1 MTLYT
6 KLSIQ
11 IMYKILVLLL
21 SLNFSLLA
29 DSKKPNILFAFADD
43 WGRHASVYAE
53 MDGPGTVNDVFKTT
67 NFDLIAKSG
76 VLFNNAY
83 VNAPS
88 CTPCRSSILSGQ
100 HFWRTGRGAI
110 LQGAVW
116 DESIPTWPLLL
127 EKNGYHIG
135 YTWKVWS
142 PGSPKDA
149 PFGGNRNAY
158 SSAGVSF
165 NGFSQTATKLISKG
179 MTVEEAK
186 EELLKQVRENFLS
199 MLSKSKEGQPFA
211 YWFGPTNVHRKWIK
225 GSGMNLWGI
234 SADSLKGKLPPF
246 LPDVHTVREDFSD
259 YLGEVKGFDLA
270 LGVLIEELK
279 KVGLY
284 DNTIIAISGDHG
296 PAGFPYGK
304 CNLYDFGTRV
314 SLALSGPGIIGDRVV
329 NDFVT
334 LPDLAS
340 TFLEA
345 GNVKVPKVMTSKS
358 LWPILKAKKKGI
370 VDESRDHVLT
380 GRERHVAK
388 ARRGQ
393 MPYPQRAI
401 RTDKYLY
408 IMNFKPDRY
417 PLGDHY
423 NLDTDK
429 EADVNQLTNN
439 TFVTI
444 PDEDAG
450 PTKAWI
456 VKNRK
461 DPKYKKYFSRAYGK
475 RPLEELYDLGK
486 DPYQMNNVARESG
499 YERVRNEL
507 NQKLFN
513 LLNETK
519 DPRLLNDGS
528 FFENP
533 PMSGPVGGVKIKK

>member
-314 SLALSGPGIIGDRVV
+314 SLALSGPGIIGNRVV

-340 TFLEA
+340 TFLES
-345 GNVKVPKVMTSKS
+345 GNVEVPNVMTSKS
-358 LWPILKAKKKGI
+358 LWPILKSNKKGI

-380 GRERHVAK
+380 GRERHVAR

-475 RPLEELYDLGK
+475 RPLEELYDLKK

-499 YERVRNEL
+499 YERVRKEL

-533 PMSGPVGGVKIKK
+533 PMSGPVSGVKIKK

>member
-1 MTLYT
+1 
-6 KLSIQ
+6 
-11 IMYKILVLLL
+11 MYKTLVLLL

-29 DSKKPNILFAFADD
+29 DPKKPNILFAFADD

-53 MDGPGTVNDVFKTT
+53 TDGPGTVNDVFKTT

-149 PFGGNRNAY
+149 PFGGSKNAY

-179 MTVEEAK
+179 MNVEEAK
-186 EELLKQVRENFLS
+186 EELLKQVRENFIS
-199 MLSKSKEGQPFA
+199 MLSKRKEGQPFA

-279 KVGLY
+279 KGGLY
-284 DNTIIAISGDHG
+284 DSTIIAISGDHG

-314 SLALSGPGIIGDRVV
+314 SLALSGPGIIGNRVV

-340 TFLEA
+340 TFLES
-345 GNVKVPKVMTSKS
+345 GNVEVPNVMTSKS
-358 LWPILKAKKKGI
+358 LWPILKSNKKGI

-380 GRERHVAK
+380 GRERHVAR

-429 EADVNQLTNN
+429 EANVNQLTNN
-439 TFVTI
+439 TFITI

-475 RPLEELYDLGK
+475 RPLEELYDLKK

-499 YERVRNEL
+499 YARVRIEL
-507 NQKLFN
+507 NKKLFS
-513 LLNETK
+513 LLTETN

>member
-1 MTLYT
+1 
-6 KLSIQ
+6 
-11 IMYKILVLLL
+11 MYKILVLLL

-158 SSAGVSF
+158 SSAGFSF

-499 YERVRNEL
+499 YERVRKEL

>member
-53 MDGPGTVNDVFKTT
+53 MDGPGTVNDVFKTK

-186 EELLKQVRENFLS
+186 EELLKQVRENFIS
-199 MLSKSKEGQPFA
+199 MLSKRKEGQPFA

-314 SLALSGPGIIGDRVV
+314 SLALSGPGIIGNRVV

-340 TFLEA
+340 TFLES
-345 GNVKVPKVMTSKS
+345 GNVEVPNVMTSKS
-358 LWPILKAKKKGI
+358 LWPILKSNKKGI
-370 VDESRDHVLT
+370 VDESRDYVLT
-380 GRERHVAK
+380 GRERHVAR

-429 EADVNQLTNN
+429 EANVNQLTNN
-439 TFVTI
+439 TFITI

-486 DPYQMNNVARESG
+486 DPYQMNNVARESE

>member
-6 KLSIQ
+6 KLSVQ

-358 LWPILKAKKKGI
+358 LWSILKATRKGI

-499 YERVRNEL
+499 YERVRKEL
-507 NQKLFN
+507 NQKMFN

-533 PMSGPVGGVKIKK
+533 PMSGPVSGVKIKK

>member
-186 EELLKQVRENFLS
+186 EELLKQVRENFIS
-199 MLSKSKEGQPFA
+199 MLSKRKEGQPFA

-314 SLALSGPGIIGDRVV
+314 SLALSGPGIIGNRVV

-340 TFLEA
+340 TFLET
-345 GNVKVPKVMTSKS
+345 GNVEVPNVMTSKS
-358 LWPILKAKKKGI
+358 LWPILKSNKKGI

-499 YERVRNEL
+499 YERVRKEL

-533 PMSGPVGGVKIKK
+533 PMSGPVGGVKIRK

>member
-1 MTLYT
+1 
-6 KLSIQ
+6 
-11 IMYKILVLLL
+11 MYKILVLLL

-199 MLSKSKEGQPFA
+199 MLSKSLVGQPFA

-234 SADSLKGKLPPF
+234 SADS
-246 LPDVHTVREDFSD
+246 
-259 YLGEVKGFDLA
+259 
-270 LGVLIEELK
+270 
-279 KVGLY
+279 
-284 DNTIIAISGDHG
+284 
-296 PAGFPYGK
+296 
-304 CNLYDFGTRV
+304 V
-314 SLALSGPGIIGDRVV
+314 SYTHL
-329 NDFVT
+329 T
-334 LPDLAS
+334 LP
-340 TFLEA
+340 T
-345 GNVKVPKVMTSKS
+345 N
-358 LWPILKAKKKGI
+358 
-370 VDESRDHVLT
+370 
-380 GRERHVAK
+380 REV
-388 ARRGQ
+388 
-393 MPYPQRAI
+393 
-401 RTDKYLY
+401 
-408 IMNFKPDRY
+408 
-417 PLGDHY
+417 
-423 NLDTDK
+423 
-429 EADVNQLTNN
+429 
-439 TFVTI
+439 
-444 PDEDAG
+444 
-450 PTKAWI
+450 
-456 VKNRK
+456 
-461 DPKYKKYFSRAYGK
+461 
-475 RPLEELYDLGK
+475 
-486 DPYQMNNVARESG
+486 
-499 YERVRNEL
+499 
-507 NQKLFN
+507 
-513 LLNETK
+513 
-519 DPRLLNDGS
+519 
-528 FFENP
+528 
-533 PMSGPVGGVKIKK
+533 

>member
-1 MTLYT
+1 
-6 KLSIQ
+6 
-11 IMYKILVLLL
+11 MYKILVLLL

-358 LWPILKAKKKGI
+358 LWSILKATRKGI

-499 YERVRNEL
+499 YERVRKKL

-513 LLNETK
+513 LLNQTR
-519 DPRLLNDGS
+519 DPRILNDGS

-533 PMSGPVGGVKIKK
+533 PMSGPVSGVKIKK

>member
-1 MTLYT
+1 
-6 KLSIQ
+6 
-11 IMYKILVLLL
+11 MYKILVLLL

-110 LQGAVW
+110 LQGALW

-186 EELLKQVRENFLS
+186 EELLKQVRENFIS
-199 MLSKSKEGQPFA
+199 MLSKRKEGQPFA

-358 LWPILKAKKKGI
+358 LWPILKATKKGI

-417 PLGDHY
+417 PLRDHY

-499 YERVRNEL
+499 YERVRKEL

>member
-1 MTLYT
+1 
-6 KLSIQ
+6 
-11 IMYKILVLLL
+11 MYKTLVLLL
-21 SLNFSLLA
+21 SLNFSLIA

-179 MTVEEAK
+179 MNVEEAK

-234 SADSLKGKLPPF
+234 SADFLKGKLPPF

-314 SLALSGPGIIGDRVV
+314 SLALSGPGIIGNRVV

-340 TFLEA
+340 TFLES
-345 GNVKVPKVMTSKS
+345 GNVEVPNVMTSKS
-358 LWPILKAKKKGI
+358 LWPILKSNKKGI
-370 VDESRDHVLT
+370 VDESRGHVLT
-380 GRERHVAK
+380 GRERHVAR

-429 EADVNQLTNN
+429 EANINQLTNN
-439 TFVTI
+439 TFITI

-486 DPYQMNNVARESG
+486 DPYQMNNVARESE

>member
-358 LWPILKAKKKGI
+358 LWPILKATKKGI

-499 YERVRNEL
+499 YERVRKEL

-533 PMSGPVGGVKIKK
+533 PMSGPVSGVKIKK